1 VEKGFIDVS
10 LTVTGDPGHSSSP
23 PKETT
28 IGILAKA
35 ITNLEEKQQPSRFG
49 SSVEYDT
56 MKYVA
61 PYASFGY
68 KLILGNLWLF
78 SSILSS
84 ILSKGSTDAI
94 QRTTTAVTIIRGGIK
109 SNVLPSEASA
119 VVNHRIHPADTIETV
134 IAQDVSELRICCY
147 IFFCQA
153 LLKVKS

>member
-1 VEKGFIDVS
+1 
-10 LTVTGDPGHSSSP
+10 
-23 PKETT
+23 
-28 IGILAKA
+28 
-35 ITNLEEKQQPSRFG
+35 
-49 SSVEYDT
+49 

-61 PYASFGY
+61 PHASFGY

-134 IAQDVSELRICCY
+134 IAQDVSELKFIYCEKATK
-147 IFFCQA
+147 FCEISNID
-153 LLKVKS
+153 LTVTT

>member
-1 VEKGFIDVS
+1 
-10 LTVTGDPGHSSSP
+10 
-23 PKETT
+23 
-28 IGILAKA
+28 
-35 ITNLEEKQQPSRFG
+35 
-49 SSVEYDT
+49 

-61 PYASFGY
+61 PHASFGY

-134 IAQDVSELRICCY
+134 IAQDVSELTTKGQLISICPFGVIVTTNLPMKKFDKFCPRIGRAEFVK
-147 IFFCQA
+147 FFRWYFGRNDDI
-153 LLKVKS
+153 KETF